1 MKKIFFTEPDIDKK
15 DTIELLK
22 KTIDNNFPNEGKLTN
37 KLEKEAKK
45 ILKSKYAVA
54 TTSGTAALYLSF
66 KSIGIKD
73 GDEVIIPNI
82 TFQAT
87 ANAVKMAGAKIVLA
101 DIDPSTLLINLR
113 SLKKLISKKT
123 KVVVPVHVSGRGQNI
138 QEIVKFC
145 KKKKIYVIE
154 DAAEAFGSK
163 IKKKCLGN
171 FGNLGCFSFAPNKI
185 ITTGQGGL
193 IVTNDKKIYKNLITF
208 KNQGRIGESTG
219 GADDF
224 ISIGTNLRFTDLQ
237 SALGLSQ
244 LKNFKKRKEKLISI
258 YKFYKKNIIENSK
271 FKIFKFDYKNGELP
285 LWTDVYC
292 AERDKLLQFLK
303 KNMIQCRPYW
313 FPINTTKPYKS
324 SSKNLINSQKLFKK
338 LMWLPSSL
346 KMTLAEQKK
355 ICRLINKFY
364 YKDSYK

>member
-1 MKKIFFTEPDIDKK
+1 MKKIFFTEPDINRK

-37 KLEKEAKK
+37 KLEEEAKK

-87 ANAVKMAGAKIVLA
+87 ANAVKMTGAKIVLA

-145 KKKKIYVIE
+145 KKKK
-154 DAAEAFGSK
+154 FM
-163 IKKKCLGN
+163 L
-171 FGNLGCFSFAPNKI
+171 
-185 ITTGQGGL
+185 
-193 IVTNDKKIYKNLITF
+193 
-208 KNQGRIGESTG
+208 
-219 GADDF
+219 
-224 ISIGTNLRFTDLQ
+224 
-237 SALGLSQ
+237 
-244 LKNFKKRKEKLISI
+244 LKML
-258 YKFYKKNIIENSK
+258 
-271 FKIFKFDYKNGELP
+271 L
-285 LWTDVYC
+285 
-292 AERDKLLQFLK
+292 KLLD
-303 KNMIQCRPYW
+303 
-313 FPINTTKPYKS
+313 
-324 SSKNLINSQKLFKK
+324 QK
-338 LMWLPSSL
+338 
-346 KMTLAEQKK
+346 
-355 ICRLINKFY
+355 
-364 YKDSYK
+364 